1 MEKFVEHVPQRKA
14 KKKPPVP
21 ANEAARLAFLRN
33 LRLEPSDP
41 FEEVQGLC
49 ELAASL
55 AQSPIALVTLVDEKQ
70 QRFQASFGVDDMTET
85 DREISFCT
93 HAIMA
98 SDQFEVPDALLDE
111 RFRDNP
117 LVLGD
122 PCIRSYLGTVLE
134 PEAEMRIGTLCV
146 IDTKPRKYPDDV
158 KASLLQIGKAITS
171 LLTAYREKLRLID
184 YSAEIKAQNAELLDL
199 TASLREAKKKVIAAE
214 KVKSEFLSII
224 SHELR
229 TPLTLIKGSL
239 GLMKNNGV
247 ISDKQKSQRLIEV
260 AYDNNERLL
269 SLVEDILLVQK
280 LEQNNSETPQE
291 LVDLAEVVKT
301 AVIPYERK
309 AQDVDIALTQCG
321 SDQPC
326 LVNGDKQ
333 QLERV
338 MANILSNAF
347 KFSKPGGSVK
357 VELLATET
365 GPQVRVEDKGVGIAN
380 DSYEKVF
387 GLFSQLDS
395 SDTRSQGGSGL
406 GMYISKKVLDHHNAK
421 IKYESEP
428 GVGTTFIVDFPDRVL
443 QKHSDF

>member
-1 MEKFVEHVPQRKA
+1 MEHLPQRRA
-14 KKKPPVP
+14 KKNSPIP
-21 ANEAARLAFLRN
+21 ANEATRLAFLRN
-33 LRLEPSDP
+33 LRLEPCDP
-41 FEEVQGLC
+41 FEEIQGLC
-49 ELAASL
+49 ELAARL
-55 AQSPIALVTLVDEKQ
+55 AKSPIALVTLVEETQ
-70 QRFQASFGVDDMTET
+70 QWVQASIGLDDMTKT

-117 LVLGD
+117 HVLDD
-122 PCIRSYLGTVLE
+122 PRIRSYLGTILE
-134 PEAEMRIGTLCV
+134 PEPEMRIGTLCV
-146 IDTKPRKYPDDV
+146 LDTEPRKYPDDV

-171 LLTAYREKLRLID
+171 LLTAHREKLRLID

-199 TASLREAKKKVIAAE
+199 TASLRESKKKLIAAE

-239 GLMKNNGV
+239 GLMKNNSV
-247 ISDKQKSQRLIEV
+247 ISDKQKSQRLV
-260 AYDNNERLL
+260 DLAYDNNEKLL

-301 AVIPYERK
+301 AVLPYERK
-309 AQDVDIALTQCG
+309 AQDVDIALTQLG
-321 SDQPC
+321 IDQPC

-357 VELLATET
+357 VKLLATDN

-380 DSYEKVF
+380 DLHEKVF

-406 GMYISKKVLDHHNAK
+406 GMYISKKVLDHHKATIN
-421 IKYESEP
+421 YESEP
-428 GVGTTFIVDFPDRVL
+428 GVGTTFIVDFPERVL
-443 QKHSDF
+443 QEHSDF